1 MNESPNTL
9 PSAARASGVRLA
21 ELMAA
26 LSIATDLGMGQPME
40 FAMTSCIVAVRLG
53 VAAGLNDDQLRDVY
67 YEALLRYIGC
77 NADTYWMASI
87 FGDEIAFRTEF
98 ATIDSSAQLR
108 VMQLILR
115 SIHTA
120 NAGAGMGKTIQ
131 AMVQAFA
138 QLPQVSSSF
147 FPGHCEVAARL
158 ATRLGFPESFVHS
171 AGQLYA
177 RWDGKGVPPL
187 KGDEISPALLVA
199 SLAQDAVTF
208 LRLGGEAAAISMAKE
223 RSGGAHSP
231 KLVELFCRQSSQ
243 ILAGLDA
250 EPLWEQVLALEPGR
264 QRTLSGADFDNA
276 CGVMADFTDIKSPY
290 FLSHSP
296 RVAEIASSAAT
307 HCGLPEADVT
317 LVRRAALLHDIG
329 KVGISAGLW
338 GKGGM
343 LSEREW
349 EQVRLHPYYTE
360 RVLSGSP
367 NLAPIGGLA
376 SLHHERLDGS
386 GYYRHLPGA
395 LLSPAARVL
404 AVANRYCALTE
415 LRPHRPALSPE
426 AAAEELRR
434 DVKAGRFDSDILNA
448 ILRAAGHR
456 TSPSSQAVVAGLSER
471 EVEVLRLL
479 ARGQTMKQVAAHL
492 TIAYKTVDRHIQNI
506 YTKIN
511 VSTRAGATLFAME
524 HRLLD

>member
-1 MNESPNTL
+1 MQSTKSTG
-9 PSAARASGVRLA
+9 SAIRLA

-26 LSIATDLGMGQPME
+26 LSIATDLGMGQSME

-53 VAAGLNDDQLRDVY
+53 AAAGLDDNQLRDVY

-98 ATIDSSAQLR
+98 ATIDTAAMLPI
-108 VMQLILR
+108 MQLMMR
-115 SIHTA
+115 SIRAA

-131 AMVQAFA
+131 AMVQAFG
-138 QLPQVSSSF
+138 QLSQVSASF

-158 ATRLGFPESFVHS
+158 ATRLGFPESFVRT

-177 RWDGKGVPPL
+177 RWDGKGVPAL
-187 KGDEISPALLVA
+187 KGEELSSAFLVA

-208 LRLGGEAAAISMAKE
+208 FHLGGEEAAIAMAKG

-231 KLVELFCRQSSQ
+231 YLVEIFCRQASQ
-243 ILAGLDA
+243 ILAGLDS
-250 EPLWEQVLALEPGR
+250 EPVWEQVLTLEPGP
-264 QRTLSGADFDNA
+264 QRTLNAADFDNA
-276 CGVMADFTDIKSPY
+276 CGVMADFADIKSPY
-290 FLSHSP
+290 FLNHSHH
-296 RVAEIASSAAT
+296 VAEIAGAAAVR
-307 HCGLPEADVT
+307 CGLPEADVT

-338 GKGGM
+338 GKEGA
-343 LSEREW
+343 LTDREW
-349 EQVRLHPYYTE
+349 EQVRMHPYYTE

-367 NLAPIGGLA
+367 NLAPIGALA

-386 GYYRHLPGA
+386 GYFRNLPGT

-415 LRPHRPALSPE
+415 MRPHRPAVAWE
-426 AAAEELRR
+426 IAAEQLRR
-434 DVKAGRFDSDILNA
+434 DLKAGHFDRDVVNA
-448 ILRAAGHR
+448 VLHAAGHR
-456 TSPSSQAVVAGLSER
+456 ASSSSQGVVAGLSER

-479 ARGQTMKQVAAHL
+479 ARGQTMKQVATQL
-492 TIAYKTVDRHIQNI
+492 TIAYKTVDRHVQNI